1 MSKNKQ
7 QVTANGAPKISHIA
21 PKQNR
26 VRHGSLTADIIIYA
40 IMIIL
45 GLLTIYPIWY
55 VVINSFSDPQ
65 MVQKG
70 AVTIWPIG
78 FGIDAYKKVLASSAM
93 IRAFF
98 NSVCWTGIITVLN
111 LFVSMSAGFAL
122 SKKGLV
128 WKKGLTFFVVIPMWF
143 SAGMIPGF
151 INITNLGMYNTL
163 WAIFLPSAL
172 SVYNIILCR
181 TSIMGIPST
190 LYEAAEIDGATV
202 PQVFM
207 NIVLPLS
214 KAIMAV
220 VGLYTA
226 LAAWN
231 NWFSYVL
238 YLPSH
243 AELHPLQYFLIKA
256 LLWGNTQSELKAD
269 MTDFAQA
276 ANRLKGAAV
285 AAQMKYAVVVC
296 GTFPIMCAY
305 PFVQKYFVKGVMLGS
320 LKE

>member
-1 MSKNKQ
+1 MSKKNQ
-7 QVTANGAPKISHIA
+7 QVNANGTPKISHIA
-21 PKQNR
+21 PKKNR
-26 VRHGSLTADIIIYA
+26 VRHGALWADIVIYA
-40 IMIIL
+40 VMIIL

-70 AVTIWPIG
+70 AVTILPKG

-111 LFVSMSAGFAL
+111 IFVSMSAGFAL
-122 SKKGLV
+122 SKRGLV
-128 WKKGLTFFVVIPMWF
+128 WKRGLTFFVIIPMWF
-143 SAGMIPGF
+143 SAGMIPSF
-151 INITNLGMYNTL
+151 ITITNLGLYNSI
-163 WAIFLPSAL
+163 WAILLPSAL

-202 PQVFM
+202 PQVFL

-220 VGLYTA
+220 IGLYTA

-238 YLPSH
+238 YLPSKP
-243 AELHPLQYFLIKA
+243 EMHPLQYFLIKA

-269 MTDFAQA
+269 MSDFAQA